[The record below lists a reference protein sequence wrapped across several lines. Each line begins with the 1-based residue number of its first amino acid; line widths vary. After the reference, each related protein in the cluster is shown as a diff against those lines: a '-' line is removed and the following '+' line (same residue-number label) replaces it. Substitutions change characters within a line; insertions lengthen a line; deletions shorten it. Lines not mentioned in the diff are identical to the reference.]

1 MVALPGALLHP
12 GARLGVG
19 FGRADGRVGGNL
31 HQEEGVRVRQRRLIK
46 LAAPVVL
53 SALVL
58 AACGSKKEET
68 GNGGDKSGGGNK
80 VAKIGVIAPLSGDLS
95 ALGLGIKNG
104 VDLAI
109 KQANDAKKIEGWTL
123 ELAAEDDTAT
133 ANVGATVAA
142 KLKSDQNVVG
152 VVGTLN
158 SSVAEQVAP
167 VLASGKVA
175 MVSPANTGVK
185 LTGRD
190 KLATQK
196 RVYPNYFR
204 VATTDD
210 VQGPFAA
217 QYLLGTGAKK
227 LAIIHDKKTYG
238 QGLATAVDAEF
249 KKGGGS
255 VVATETINPGDKL
268 FSGVVTKV
276 LAAKPDAVYYGGEFP
291 EAAPLSKQLH
301 DAGFTGPVMGGDG
314 IYSQKFID
322 NGGVQGDLAT
332 SVGAPTESLE
342 SAKAFVQAYTDA
354 KYKEPYEAYGAYA
367 YDAANVIIEAL
378 AKTLPG
384 KEKIDDGVRQGVID
398 ALQNVSISGVT
409 GQVAFDAFGDTT
421 TKVLTV
427 YTVQDKKW
435 VAKKT
440 DSFK

>member
-1 MVALPGALLHP
+1 MVSASDAPLLFLT
-12 GARLGVG
+12 RLGIG
-19 FGRADGRVGGNL
+19 FCRADGRSARL
-31 HQEEGVRVRQRRLIK
+31 RIPEEGVRVRQRRLIK

-58 AACGSKKEET
+58 AACGDKKEET
-68 GNGGDKSGGGNK
+68 PGGGENK
-80 VAKIGVIAPLSGDLS
+80 IAKIGVISPFSGDLS

-104 VDLAI
+104 VALAI
-109 KQANDAKKIEGWTL
+109 KQANDAKKISGWTL
-123 ELAAEDDTAT
+123 EMADKDDTAT
-133 ANVGATVAA
+133 ANVGATVATA
-142 KLKSDQNVVG
+142 LKGDANVVG

-167 VLASGKVA
+167 VLASGKIV
-175 MVSPANTGVK
+175 MISPANTGVK

-190 KLATQK
+190 NLAAQK

-204 VATTDD
+204 VSTTDD

-217 QYLLGTGAKK
+217 QYLLGTGVKK
-227 LAIIHDKKTYG
+227 LAIVHDKKTYG
-238 QGLATAVDAEF
+238 QGLATAVDGEF
-249 KKGGGS
+249 KKGGGT
-255 VVATETINPGDKL
+255 VVITETINPGDKL
-268 FSGVVTKV
+268 FQGIVTKI

-301 DAGFTGPVMGGDG
+301 DAGFKGPLMGGDG
-314 IYSQKFID
+314 IYDPKFIA
-322 NGGVQGDLAT
+322 NGGVNGDLST
-332 SVGAPTESLE
+332 SVGAPTDTLP
-342 SAKAFVQAYTDA
+342 SAQAFVQAYTAAGYKDA
-354 KYKEPYEAYGAYA
+354 YGAYGAYA

-378 AKTLPG
+378 TKVLPG
-384 KEKIDDGVRQGVID
+384 KDKIDESVRQAVID
-398 ALQNVSISGVT
+398 AVQNVSISGVT

-427 YTVQDKKW
+427 YAVENKAW